1 MSWARC
7 CVAGLLALPGPL
19 LAAGMSNHALM
30 AEYGRQY
37 LPDAHPLRELME
49 AHRPALLAGA
59 MYPDGGY
66 ATGAAFPADREVAE
80 TAHWEYFVD
89 PLIQH
94 LHDDGCMAAEAG
106 LTSLPV
112 IGDTPA
118 IVAEG
123 VAALAPLAEIRQD
136 DSCGARIAFAFGMA
150 AHGLGDEVWD
160 ALFEPQVRA
169 RGEHLVSSP
178 AFTLDSFPPGA
189 DPSVGTVLRVIIG
202 DEPFATLASAF
213 DPLSLNSIEYA
224 TEVISIRENDLWLD
238 VPVLVF
244 PPFADLAA
252 AYAGSGREVDANR
265 LAIERAALAT
275 KALVAAERLGAA
287 AEYDRVRAQMPF
299 ASRHYFTG
307 SGGVLH
313 TGRMITGYWLHLWDK
328 LQQGVV
334 AARGPLVV
342 GVHPDPGERG
352 VPIEDG
358 DPDRWVRVF
367 VSSSPD
373 RALLASDPGALVLF
387 DGEGR
392 IVPATVSGSPSL
404 YEGEGTHGI
413 GLRISGALQP
423 DTEYTAVLT
432 TRTRDVRGRALLE
445 PYVWT
450 FRTAGD
456 V

>member
-1 MSWARC
+1 MKMLRRLASL
-7 CVAGLLALPGPL
+7 LLALPGPL
-19 LAAGMSNHALM
+19 FAAGMSNHALM

-37 LPDAHPLRELME
+37 LPDTHPLRALLE

-59 MYPDGGY
+59 MYPDDGY
-66 ATGAAFPADREVAE
+66 ATGAAFPGDREIAE

-94 LHDDGCMAAEAG
+94 LHDDDCMAAEAG
-106 LTSLPV
+106 LTDVPF
-112 IGDTPA
+112 IGATPA
-118 IVAEG
+118 VLAES
-123 VAALAPLAEIRQD
+123 AAGLAPLADIRQD
-136 DSCGARIAFAFGMA
+136 DSCGARVAFAFGIA

-189 DPSVGTVLRVIIG
+189 DPSIGSLLRQAIG
-202 DEPFATLASAF
+202 DEPFETLSSAF
-213 DPLSLNSIEYA
+213 EPLSLNSIEYA
-224 TEVISIRENDLWLD
+224 TDVVSIRDHDLWVD

-244 PPFADLAA
+244 PPFADLAV
-252 AYAGSGREVDANR
+252 AYAGSGRDVAADR

-275 KALVAAERLGAA
+275 KALVSAERLGAA
-287 AEYDRVRAQMPF
+287 LEYDRVRAQMPF
-299 ASRHYFTG
+299 ASRNYLTG

-328 LQQGVV
+328 LQDGVV
-334 AARGPLVV
+334 VARGPLVV

-352 VPIEDG
+352 VPIQEG
-358 DPDRWVRVF
+358 SPDRWVRVF
-367 VSSSPD
+367 LSSAPD
-373 RALLASDPGALVLF
+373 RGLLSMDPGALVLF
-387 DGEGR
+387 DGHGR
-392 IVPATVSGSPSL
+392 IVPASLSEIPSL
-404 YEGEGTHGI
+404 YEGESTHGI

-423 DTEYTAVLT
+423 GTEYTAVLT

-450 FRTAGD
+450 FRTAGAQ
-456 V
+456 